1 VYARRADAAKIR
13 RLVADFRQ
21 FVAKW
26 KLARESLRMIATT
39 TVDLFQTKPLD
50 RILADSED
58 RNELKRTLGPVALIA
73 LGVGAVVGAGIF
85 TITGVAAATHTGPGL
100 IISFVLAAIGCSLA
114 GLCYSEFATMIPIAG
129 SAYTYAYASFGELWA
144 WIIGWDLIL
153 EYSVGAATVA
163 IGWSQTLTALLNS
176 LGIHLPA
183 AIQSSPFQAGAMAGG
198 GAINLPAVAIVVVV
212 SLVLIL
218 GIRESAGV
226 NSVIVVLKVAVIL
239 VFVAIG
245 WGYMQ
250 PANHTPLIPPN
261 EGQFGQFGW
270 SGLLAGAG
278 VIFFAYIGFD
288 AVSTAAQEARHPKRD
303 LPLGIFGS
311 LAVCTILFILYA
323 WVLTGIVNYRKL
335 GVAAPLALALERIP
349 HPWLAL
355 AMSFAVLAGL
365 TSVMLVMLLGQS
377 RVFYSMA
384 RDGLLPASFAEVHPK
399 FRTPWRCN
407 LVLMAFVSLFSAFAP
422 IGIVGSMTSIGTMFA
437 FVLVCGG
444 VIVMRRRNPEMERP
458 FRTPMVPLVP
468 ILGILVNL
476 LMMAGL
482 GASNWA
488 RLVVWLA
495 IGLAIYFGRR
505 PGRAAVARHPRA
517 ADV

>member
-1 VYARRADAAKIR
+1 MDLTKI
-13 RLVADFRQ
+13 
-21 FVAKW
+21 
-26 KLARESLRMIATT
+26 
-39 TVDLFQTKPLD
+39 QTDKN
-50 RILADSED
+50 
-58 RNELKRTLGPVALIA
+58 NELKRSLGPVALIA

-85 TITGVAAATHTGPGL
+85 TMTGVAAATNTGPGL

-114 GLCYSEFATMIPIAG
+114 GLCYSEFATMIPVAG
-129 SAYTYAYASFGELWA
+129 SAYTYASASFGEFWG

-153 EYSVGAATVA
+153 EYCVGAATVA
-163 IGWSQTLTALLNS
+163 IGWSQTLDALLSS
-176 LGIHLPA
+176 LGVNIPA
-183 AIQSSPFQAGAMAGG
+183 SIAASPFQGG
-198 GAINLPAVAIVVVV
+198 MGKGYINLPAVAIVVLV
-212 SLVLIL
+212 SLLL
-218 GIRESAGV
+218 MRGIRESAGV

-245 WGYMQ
+245 WSYMQ

-261 EGQFGQFGW
+261 EGQFGRFGW

-288 AVSTAAQEARHPKRD
+288 AVSTAAQEARNPKRD
-303 LPLGIFGS
+303 LPIGIFGS
-311 LAVCTILFILYA
+311 LAVCTVLFILYA
-323 WVLTGIVNYRKL
+323 WVLTGIVNYRQL

-349 HPWLAL
+349 HPWLAI
-355 AMSFAVLAGL
+355 AMNFAVLAGL

-407 LVLMAFVSLFSAFAP
+407 LILMVFVALFGAFAP
-422 IGIVGSMTSIGTMFA
+422 IGIVGKMTSIGTMFA

-444 VIVMRRRNPEMERP
+444 VIVLRRRHPEIERP
-458 FRTPMVPLVP
+458 FRTPWVPFVP
-468 ILGILVNL
+468 VLGIVVNL

-488 RLVVWLA
+488 RLLGWLV
-495 IGLAIYFGRR
+495 IGLIIYFGRR
-505 PGRAAVARHPRA
+505 PGRARRA
-517 ADV
+517 GFSALKTRSERP

>member
-1 VYARRADAAKIR
+1 MK
-13 RLVADFRQ
+13 
-21 FVAKW
+21 
-26 KLARESLRMIATT
+26 
-39 TVDLFQTKPLD
+39 TVDLFETKPLD
-50 RILADSED
+50 RILAESEN
-58 RNELKRTLGPVALIA
+58 RNELKRTLGPGALIA
-73 LGVGAVVGAGIF
+73 PGVGAVVGAGIF

-100 IISFVLAAIGCSLA
+100 VISFVLAAIGCSLA

-129 SAYTYAYASFGELWA
+129 SSGSTYAYASFGELWA

-163 IGWSQTLTALLNS
+163 IGWSQTLGALLTS
-176 LGIHLPA
+176 LGVNVPA
-183 AIQSSPFQAGAMAGG
+183 AISSSPFQGSGMGATGL
-198 GAINLPAVAIVVVV
+198 INLPAVAIVVIV
-212 SLVLIL
+212 SLILIL
-218 GIRESAGV
+218 GIRESASI

-239 VFVAIG
+239 VFVTIG
-245 WGYMQ
+245 RSYMQ

-261 EGQFGQFGW
+261 EGQFGHFGW

-288 AVSTAAQEARHPKRD
+288 AVSTAAQEARNPKRD

-323 WVLTGIVNYRKL
+323 WVLTGIVNYRNL

-349 HPWLAL
+349 HPWLGL
-355 AMSFAVLAGL
+355 AMNLAVLAGL
-365 TSVMLVMLLGQS
+365 TSVMLVLLFGQS

-384 RDGLLPASFAEVHPK
+384 RDGLLPASFAQVHPK

-407 LVLMAFVSLFSAFAP
+407 LVLMVFVSLFSAFAP

-444 VIVMRRRNPEMERP
+444 VIVLRRRNPDVERP
-458 FRTPMVPLVP
+458 FRTPLVPLVP
-468 ILGILVNL
+468 VLGILVNL

-482 GASNWA
+482 GVSNWA
-488 RLVVWLA
+488 RGDRLVI
-495 IGLAIYFGRR
+495 IGLAIYYGRR
-505 PGRAAVARHPRA
+505 RDVQGHCIGPHFNQSRDREGYLLSGRHRS
-517 ADV
+517 